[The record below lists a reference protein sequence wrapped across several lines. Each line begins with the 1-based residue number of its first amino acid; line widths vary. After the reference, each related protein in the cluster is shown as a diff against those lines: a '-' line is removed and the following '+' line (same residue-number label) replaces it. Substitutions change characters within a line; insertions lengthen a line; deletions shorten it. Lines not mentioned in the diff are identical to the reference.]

1 MKMPS
6 NRPPAEVLKAQYESV
21 LNEVNS
27 LACSTITDK
36 ITVFEQV
43 ARSLGARTRY
53 IHESVLSIW
62 NRDKDHNPDKVCA
75 LLDKKISQHRQEA
88 EKRQAEGK
96 SLIQPYSQGT
106 SRYRSLAI
114 EYLLRHYSEE
124 DLRTYRSR
132 YFSERNRSQQMCP
145 LSLRVLEHCDN
156 EFLVLYPQFFSG
168 SDSLKDEKTEL
179 LKFRRNNGQLRMRL
193 LIDNALEALPKQGP
207 RDSSSSQTGDLPT
220 PSCHGLGLLA
230 RAASDAEKRANAEK
244 RDPCNLDQL
253 LRAMRS
259 NVPDSVTVPV
269 NCGSN
274 DGRGEC
280 SEDEVRLT
288 RPLSATGGSRVA
300 SRATAD
306 ACAAAGA
313 AASGGGVGAAA
324 AGAAGGG
331 AKASR
336 CRNAP
341 QSSVTGPPALKHTKL
356 ESHRRRRRSPSRS
369 RAESESRGEVHVWE
383 GGRNLQVM

>member
-1 MKMPS
+1 MPS

>member
-1 MKMPS
+1 MPT
-6 NRPPAEVLKAQYESV
+6 NRPPATVLKAQYESV

-36 ITVFEQV
+36 ITEFEQV
-43 ARSLGARTRY
+43 ARSLGRRTRY
-53 IHESVLSIW
+53 MHEAVVSIW
-62 NRDKDHNPDKVCA
+62 NKDHNPDKVCA
-75 LLDKKISQHRQEA
+75 LLDEKICELNQQVD
-88 EKRQAEGK
+88 KRQAEGK
-96 SLIQPYSQGT
+96 SLIRPYSHGT
-106 SRYRSLAI
+106 SRYRALAI
-114 EYLLRHYSEE
+114 EFLLRNYSEE
-124 DLRTYRSR
+124 DLRTYRS
-132 YFSERNRSQQMCP
+132 QQLCL
-145 LSLRVLEHCDN
+145 LSRPVFEHCDK
-156 EFLVLYPQFFSG
+156 EFLVRFPQFFTG
-168 SDSLKDEKTEL
+168 SDSLEEL
-179 LKFRRNNGQLRMRL
+179 KKFRRNNAQLRIKP
-193 LIDNALEALPKQGP
+193 LIDNALEALFKQGP

-244 RDPCNLDQL
+244 RDSSNLDQL

-336 CRNAP
+336 RRNAP
-341 QSSVTGPPALKHTKL
+341 LSSVTAPPALTQA
-356 ESHRRRRRSPSRS
+356 ESMSRRRRRRSPSRS

-383 GGRNLQVM
+383 GGWNLQVM

>member
-1 MKMPS
+1 MPT
-6 NRPPAEVLKAQYESV
+6 NRPPATVLKAQYESV

-36 ITVFEQV
+36 ITEFEQV
-43 ARSLGARTRY
+43 ARSLGRRTRY
-53 IHESVLSIW
+53 MHEAVVSIW
-62 NRDKDHNPDKVCA
+62 NKDRNPDKVCA

-88 EKRQAEGK
+88 ERRLAEGK
-96 SLIQPYSQGT
+96 SLIQPYSHGT
-106 SRYRSLAI
+106 SRYRALAI
-114 EYLLRHYSEE
+114 EFLLRHYSEE

-132 YFSERNRSQQMCP
+132 YYSEEDRSRKICP
-145 LSLRVLEHCDN
+145 LICTRVFEYCDN
-156 EFLVLYPQFFSG
+156 EFLVQYPGFFTGSG
-168 SDSLKDEKTEL
+168 SLKDETTEL
-179 LKFRRNNGQLRMRL
+179 KKFRNNNGQLRIKI
-193 LIDNALEALPKQGP
+193 LIDNALEALLKQGP

-244 RDPCNLDQL
+244 RDSSNLDQL

-331 AKASR
+331 AKAFR
-336 CRNAP
+336 PRNAP
-341 QSSVTGPPALKHTKL
+341 KSSVTAPPALTQA
-356 ESHRRRRRSPSRS
+356 ESKSCRRRRRRRRPSRS
-369 RAESESRGEVHVWE
+369 HAESESRGEEHVSE
-383 GGRNLQVM
+383 GGWNLQVM